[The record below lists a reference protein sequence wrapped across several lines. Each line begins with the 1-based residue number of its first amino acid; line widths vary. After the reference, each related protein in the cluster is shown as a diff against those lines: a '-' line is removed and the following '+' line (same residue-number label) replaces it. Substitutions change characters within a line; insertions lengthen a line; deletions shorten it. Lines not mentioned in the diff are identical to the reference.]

1 MCFTLGRLPHGL
13 KRQIYFNDR
22 LACAQAANPLP
33 REVSIVEFLEI
44 TNQIRIEKAVSPQ
57 KLPLMGF

>member
-22 LACAQAANPLP
+22 LACAQGAFPLP
-33 REVSIVEFLEI
+33 REVSVLEFLEI
-44 TNQIRIEKAVSPQ
+44 TKQIKIEKAVLKS
-57 KLPLMGF
+57 FH